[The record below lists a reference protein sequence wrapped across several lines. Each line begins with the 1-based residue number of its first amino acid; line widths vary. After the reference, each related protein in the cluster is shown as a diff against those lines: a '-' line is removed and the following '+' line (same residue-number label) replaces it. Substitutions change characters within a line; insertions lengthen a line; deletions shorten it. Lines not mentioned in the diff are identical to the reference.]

1 MSLKIELLHKIN
13 RICEVKQ
20 DSSYLEA
27 TAVLNDLIEQIF
39 IFCVGDTF
47 LEAPL
52 RPLQSISCIEIA
64 KIQIGPLI
72 GRGAFGS
79 VFEGL
84 HRGKR
89 VAVKI
94 NKSVEEDSDSLSEII
109 NEAKHIKMLN
119 EIDKEEQYS
128 IVKMNESGFLDPK
141 IFFIIMPLYEMDLHT
156 FLYNENQNG
165 IPLNVICTIART
177 LLKTLNFFSEL
188 KIIHGD
194 LKLQNILIER
204 SSELKLSISDF
215 GSAQTSPQE
224 NTHCCYLTTRPY
236 RAPQI
241 VLGRQYDDSIDRW
254 AVGCILFELHT
265 KTTLFNARKSSDLLT
280 MFSELMGPIPKSCI
294 NFSIWGGRLV
304 TCLHNSDLY
313 LPIRTVQSRHEST
326 LEIFSRRLTPHS
338 SVWSIRKATA
348 KFHTKELYES
358 FKSLLSQIFTWH
370 SSPSSSE
377 LLKHPF
383 FKMIDSVKKGDGE

>member
-1 MSLKIELLHKIN
+1 MSLKIEFLDKIN

-27 TAVLNDLIEQIF
+27 SSVLNDLIEQIF
-39 IFCVGDTF
+39 IFCVGDIF
-47 LEAPL
+47 LKAPL

-72 GRGAFGS
+72 GAGAFGS

-94 NKSVEEDSDSLSEII
+94 NKSVEEDSECLSEII

-119 EIDKEEQYS
+119 EMDEKEQYS
-128 IVKMNESGFLDPK
+128 VVKMNESGFLDPK
-141 IFFIIMPLYEMDLHT
+141 TFFIVMPRYEMDLFQ

-165 IPLNVICTIART
+165 IPLNMICTIART
-177 LLKTLNFFSEL
+177 LFKTLNFFSEL

-224 NTHCCYLTTRPY
+224 NRECFYLTTRPY

-241 VLGRQYDDSIDRW
+241 VLGKQYDDSIDRW

-265 KTTLFNARKSSDLLT
+265 KTTLFNARKTSDLLT
-280 MFSELMGPIPKSCI
+280 MFSDLMGPIPKSCI
-294 NFSIWGGRLV
+294 NFKIWSTRLV
-304 TCLHNSDLY
+304 TCTHNSDFY
-313 LPIRTVQSRHEST
+313 LPIRKAQSVHESA
-326 LEIFSRRLTPHS
+326 LEIFSRRLTPYS
-338 SVWSIRKATA
+338 SIWSIRKATA

-358 FKSLLSQIFTWH
+358 FKSLLNQIFTWH
-370 SSPSSSE
+370 SCPPSSE
-377 LLKHPF
+377 LLMHPF
-383 FKMIDSVKKGDGE
+383 FQMIDSVEKSDGA